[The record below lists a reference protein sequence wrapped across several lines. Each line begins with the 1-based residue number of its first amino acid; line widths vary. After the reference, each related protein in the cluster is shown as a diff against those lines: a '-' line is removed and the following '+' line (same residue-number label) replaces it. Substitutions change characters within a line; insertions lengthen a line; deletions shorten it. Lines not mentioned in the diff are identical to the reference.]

1 MNFLTN
7 TMENFVV
14 NLDTEDRSDELT
26 SILLLEG
33 KPKAVCCRFI
43 TFLIEPH
50 WFHCEFVYGCVGITF
65 KVKGQTLKLF
75 WQ

>member
-1 MNFLTN
+1 MNFPMN
-7 TMENFVV
+7 TMDFVV

-50 WFHCEFVYGCVGITF
+50 WFHCEFCMDVWGSH
-65 KVKGQTLKLF
+65 LKSRDKH
-75 WQ
+75 